1 MSQRP
6 KTWREAVREIV
17 QSLPAEFT
25 LTDMLSYQGELQRMF
40 PNNRFVDAK
49 IRQSLQILRD
59 QGLLSFVRPGRY
71 RRLDAPTVFSPLIDF
86 TAVENFVNA
95 AQVARVALETWASFN
110 LYCLNCESNA
120 LDRLPDNTPVA
131 DFQCVVCER
140 TYQLKGKN
148 GRFGPRLTGAAYRPT
163 VEAAQRGKMPEYVLV
178 EFDTRFG
185 TVVFVDSIP
194 GCLIGEE
201 RVLPRKP
208 LSATARRAGWQGCT
222 VVIAGLPSV
231 RMVAPAGLPRH
242 VVRQDWVALC
252 RAR

>member
-1 MSQRP
+1 MQRS

-25 LTDMLSYQGELQRMF
+25 LGDVLAYQGELQRMF

-59 QGLLSFVRPGRY
+59 QRLLSFLRAGRY
-71 RRLDAPTVFSPLIDF
+71 RRLDAPTEFSPLIDF
-86 TAVENFVNA
+86 TAVENFVNS

-148 GRFGPRLTGAAYRPT
+148 GRFGPKLTGAAYQPT
-163 VEAAQRGKMPEYVLV
+163 VEAARSGKMPEYVLV
-178 EFDTRFG
+178 EFDMRFG

-194 GCLIGEE
+194 GHLIGEE
-201 RVLPRKP
+201 RIVPRRP
-208 LSATARRAGWQGCT
+208 LSPKARRAGRQGCS

-231 RMVAPAGLPRH
+231 RVGAPAGLPRDA
-242 VVRQDWVALC
+242 VREEWVALS
-252 RAR
+252 RAN